1 MTYINA
7 NQLSISTAHI
17 NKVLESALP
26 EHFEHGT
33 TWYTQANKT
42 CREIATLFKLPV
54 SLVVGC
60 LSAISPNN
68 KYNKNVMDTRNMCY
82 AFVNRADTLD
92 ETFSNVKVS
101 TYGANK
107 RKAIAIFDAYLASM
121 VAGRPMTFTKR
132 TVRRI
137 LNGQKV
143 TAFFDCI
150 YDCKTNVSTVCVDGH
165 AKNIYLGYGNT
176 KDRPA
181 LGSASTNITKKQ
193 YKVISESYVRTAA
206 RYNKKHGANLLPYQV
221 QAITWVAHRVS
232 CGIKG

>member
-68 KYNKNVMDTRNMCY
+68 KYNKNVMDARNMCY

-92 ETFSNVKVS
+92 ETFANVKVS

-150 YDCKTNVSTVCVDGH
+150 YDCKTNVST
-165 AKNIYLGYGNT
+165 